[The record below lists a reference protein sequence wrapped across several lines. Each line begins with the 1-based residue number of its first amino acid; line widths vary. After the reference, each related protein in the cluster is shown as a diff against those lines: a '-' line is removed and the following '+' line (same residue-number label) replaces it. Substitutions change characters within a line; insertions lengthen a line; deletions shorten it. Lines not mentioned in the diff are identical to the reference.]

1 MEDEKKP
8 SEDSE
13 IPENPNEPEEVEDPT
28 FRKKVKPSKSAQTPP
43 RSGGARRPFRLH
55 PFRTIGI
62 LLIII
67 LILLCLML
75 YYGLGRGGGKALPG
89 PSNSPGVT
97 GKEVPVETPVPTP
110 QPKENPQR
118 NEKPVV
124 HCRLVVSFRPSE
136 DDPDAA
142 EPLLCAL
149 NWTDPA
155 TNLPQ
160 ELSIRADHMADFE
173 FALEKAIRAWRVS
186 LVSET
191 VDNLPVLVVE
201 MHPFPGEG
209 IFKKIETL
217 AGNVDEKIGIEKH
230 RTEKRINEK

>member
-8 SEDSE
+8 PEDSE
-13 IPENPNEPEEVEDPT
+13 TSKAPNEPEEVEDPT
-28 FRKKVKPSKSAQTPP
+28 LRKKVQPSKSAPQAPQQGGGGR
-43 RSGGARRPFRLH
+43 RSFRFH
-55 PFRTIGI
+55 PFRTIGV

-75 YYGLGRGGGKALPG
+75 YYGLGRGGGKTFPG
-89 PSNSPGVT
+89 SSNSPGVS
-97 GKEVPVETPVPTP
+97 GKDVPVETPVQTP
-110 QPKENPQR
+110 RPQENKQR

-124 HCRLVVSFRPSE
+124 HCRLVVSFQPSE
-136 DDPDAA
+136 DEPDAA
-142 EPLLCAL
+142 EPLVCML

-160 ELSIRADHMADFE
+160 EWSIRADNMADFE

-191 VDNLPVLVVE
+191 VDHLPVLAVE

-217 AGNVDEKIGIEKH
+217 ARNVDEKIDIL
-230 RTEKRINEK
+230 RTVRPSD